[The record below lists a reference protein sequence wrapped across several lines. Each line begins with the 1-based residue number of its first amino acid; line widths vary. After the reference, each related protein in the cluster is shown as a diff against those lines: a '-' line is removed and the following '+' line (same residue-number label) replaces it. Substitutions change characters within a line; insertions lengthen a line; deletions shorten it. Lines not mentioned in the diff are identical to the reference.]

1 MRTANGFNS
10 MLLQKRPFSSFRKA
24 LSLKTPVHLCWMKLK
39 RGKKTIPIKR
49 NQKILPPR
57 PVRWRTT
64 PSLSSCRPL
73 IAKAYA
79 NYVPDTVENRESI
92 RKVMDAGG
100 YSPDWY
106 ELCSEPM
113 IQTKELN
120 LQAVHRPAVIM
131 AYLLV
136 SFAFLSYQN
145 AAVYFLDKNKW
156 LNLAYLHGTP
166 FLRRYRFLWLR
177 VLIPYVTALLA
188 VTLFPDFFRQIMNLS
203 YEDTLLISWKLSW
216 RLTPRWRFLQDCLGL
231 MCSSTYSSHGA
242 FKNAWQRC

>member
-1 MRTANGFNS
+1 V
-10 MLLQKRPFSSFRKA
+10 LFSKSA
-24 LSLKTPVHLCWMKLK
+24 H
-39 RGKKTIPIKR
+39 
-49 NQKILPPR
+49 
-57 PVRWRTT
+57 
-64 PSLSSCRPL
+64 
-73 IAKAYA
+73 AKAYA

-120 LQAVHRPAVIM
+120 LQAVRRPAVIM

-203 YEDTLLISWKLSW
+203 YEGYTFDFMEVKLAFNTS
-216 RLTPRWRFLQDCLGL
+216 LALFTGLLGL
-231 MCSSTYSSHGA
+231 DVLIHILFTRRIQKRMATMLKGE
-242 FKNAWQRC
+242 K